1 MTLNSNEM
9 FACAI
14 RTIPRKTIKDREKKN
29 YIEAIQLFSMNSFF
43 ITSSHIRT
51 QS

>member
-1 MTLNSNEM
+1 MTLKSNDM

-14 RTIPRKTIKDREKKN
+14 KTIPRKTIKDRKKT
-29 YIEAIQLFSMNSFF
+29 IEALQLFSMNSFF

>member
-14 RTIPRKTIKDREKKN
+14 QTIPRKTIKDREKKTT
-29 YIEAIQLFSMNSFF
+29 EALQLFSMNSFF

>member
-1 MTLNSNEM
+1 MILNGNEM

-14 RTIPRKTIKDREKKN
+14 QTIPRKTIKDREKKV
-29 YIEAIQLFSMNSFF
+29 EALQLFSMNSFF

>member
-1 MTLNSNEM
+1 MTLNGNEM

-14 RTIPRKTIKDREKKN
+14 QTIPRKTIKDREKN
-29 YIEAIQLFSMNSFF
+29 YIEALQLFSMNSFF